1 MTYGAIALASFPDA
15 LRIPSKPLNSFA
27 VPVGAA
33 IINSIRILDD
43 MTYFLIAFK
52 VGG

>member
-1 MTYGAIALASFPDA
+1 MTYGAIALRLFRM
-15 LRIPSKPLNSFA
+15 LFVPSKPLNSFA

-33 IINSIRILDD
+33 ILNSIRILDD